1 MNQLSYLSGQIV
13 ALLVVRK
20 CGHKYM
26 TARKPKL
33 CEGCHFEIGGSYVP
47 KPKLNIPDCVIV
59 YIEGDTSLYSV
70 NSSTRD
76 DRCLV
81 LVQGTNCL
89 CYHET
94 CKQQRAIHLSSSSER
109 PFSCKHSEKIDR
121 KPQEPLEKYFLSD
134 ESIRTYPADI
144 GTQETILSLM
154 ERSSASQAVA
164 MKVSDK
170 TLWFMEKH
178 QHQLLYAIHM
188 FNSTR

>member
-1 MNQLSYLSGQIV
+1 M
-13 ALLVVRK
+13 
-20 CGHKYM
+20 
-26 TARKPKL
+26 
-33 CEGCHFEIGGSYVP
+33 P

-59 YIEGDTSLYSV
+59 YIEG
-70 NSSTRD
+70 D

-94 CKQQRAIHLSSSSER
+94 CKEQRAIHLSSSGR
-109 PFSCKHSEKIDR
+109 LFSCKHGEKIDR

-170 TLWFMEKH
+170 NFSVVYGKASTSTPICYTHVQFNKVGFVLINVVLILGLY
-178 QHQLLYAIHM
+178 QLDSIR
-188 FNSTR
+188 N